1 MIFLNSTY
9 HKKEVKVTAAS
20 KKLRLLFAFF
30 ILCIMPVSSAFAEI
44 KVYEKEIE
52 EIVGKNQSQEQ
63 VEAFALQ
70 KAKRLAV
77 EEAGTYISS
86 LTVVRNYQLAKDEI
100 TALASG
106 VVQARIV
113 GVPSLIL
120 KNDVIHV
127 RVKARIQVDTTIL
140 DQQIEQIMKEKGT
153 LKKLEDERQKVK
165 DLEKRLAGLKS
176 TELKRLEDLN
186 RQAVALEVER
196 ENQRLFR
203 EEQRLKAQKDIA
215 KADIEILRQAQERSA
230 RFALL
235 QKEQE
240 AARKK
245 ELEEIAREQDRI
257 RKAQLENESYW
268 KELART
274 AELSQ
279 ADWISID
286 DALSLNQAVEE
297 VKNLRMEIADISSR
311 LDFQLDSSKK
321 NLEKAYKQQIAV
333 TMPILPPVPAP
344 KDAFETT
351 AEYNQR
357 LEAHKEKVQ
366 KAENEN
372 KKKIKEL
379 KKEGD
384 LKIARLRVTAL
395 KHRIQVL
402 EPFVHR
408 LKTLQSKKF
417 GLPDKKVKVTLGDP
431 DADNSRFPIRFEY
444 NGRKWSKYWKY
455 QDRTE
460 ARAFWKTRSHLVA
473 QGLFHLEGA
482 GAGIT
487 YRLTAS
493 SVFHPGTKE
502 ERIFKLETPMEFDE
516 IVAWNMVKTVDLAE
530 AERDEGIFKYDFVD
544 PLTGMK
550 FVWVPGGCFQM
561 GCGSWAG
568 NCYKDEKPVH
578 EVCVDG
584 FLIGKYEVTQG
595 QWQKVMGGNP
605 SRFKNGDDYP
615 VENVSWNDVQKFIR
629 KLSALNNNKYKF
641 RLPTEA
647 EWEYACRSGGK
658 SEIYSGGSR
667 IDRVAWYSG
676 NSGNRTHRVGTK
688 VPNEVGLYDMSG
700 NVWEWCE
707 DIYAKNAYSRHSR
720 NNPVNMKAG
729 SDRVN
734 RGGSWRFSASSC
746 RSANRFDDSP
756 YDRDNNLGFRLVRTP

>member
-1 MIFLNSTY
+1 MILSNRTY
-9 HKKEVKVTAAS
+9 DKKEVKVTAAS
-20 KKLRLLFAFF
+20 KKLRLFFAFF
-30 ILCIMPVSSAFAEI
+30 IICIMPVSAAFAEI
-44 KVYEKEIE
+44 QVFEKEIE

-113 GVPSLIL
+113 GVPSVRL
-120 KNDVIHV
+120 KNDIIHI
-127 RVKARIQVDTTIL
+127 RVKARIRVDTAIL

-153 LKKLEDERQKVK
+153 LKKLEEERRKVK
-165 DLEKRLAGLKS
+165 ELEKRLAGLKS
-176 TELKRLEDLN
+176 TEMKRLEDLN
-186 RQAVALEVER
+186 RQAIALEVEL

-215 KADIEILRQAQERSA
+215 EADIEILRQEQKRSA
-230 RFALL
+230 RFARL

-268 KELART
+268 KELARK

-279 ADWISID
+279 AEWISID
-286 DALSLNQAVEE
+286 DTLSLKQAVEE
-297 VKNLRMEIADISSR
+297 AKNLRTEIADISER
-311 LDFQLDSSKK
+311 LDYQFDSSKK

-333 TMPILPPVPAP
+333 TRPILPAVPAP

-372 KKKIKEL
+372 KEKIKKL
-379 KKEGD
+379 KKKGV
-384 LKIARLRVTAL
+384 LKIAQLRVTAL

-408 LKTLQSKKF
+408 LKTLQSKEF
-417 GLPDKKVKVTLGDP
+417 GLPDQKVKVTLGDP
-431 DADNSRFPIRFEY
+431 DPYNSRFPIHFEY

-455 QDRTE
+455 QDRKE

-473 QGLFHLEGA
+473 QGLFQLEGA
-482 GAGIT
+482 GDGIT

-493 SVFHPGTKE
+493 RVSHPGTK
-502 ERIFKLETPMEFDE
+502 
-516 IVAWNMVKTVDLAE
+516 
-530 AERDEGIFKYDFVD
+530 
-544 PLTGMK
+544 
-550 FVWVPGGCFQM
+550 
-561 GCGSWAG
+561 
-568 NCYKDEKPVH
+568 
-578 EVCVDG
+578 DG
-584 FLIGKYEVTQG
+584 T
-595 QWQKVMGGNP
+595 
-605 SRFKNGDDYP
+605 
-615 VENVSWNDVQKFIR
+615 
-629 KLSALNNNKYKF
+629 
-641 RLPTEA
+641 
-647 EWEYACRSGGK
+647 
-658 SEIYSGGSR
+658 
-667 IDRVAWYSG
+667 
-676 NSGNRTHRVGTK
+676 
-688 VPNEVGLYDMSG
+688 
-700 NVWEWCE
+700 
-707 DIYAKNAYSRHSR
+707 DI
-720 NNPVNMKAG
+720 
-729 SDRVN
+729 
-734 RGGSWRFSASSC
+734 
-746 RSANRFDDSP
+746 
-756 YDRDNNLGFRLVRTP
+756 

>member
-1 MIFLNSTY
+1 VRS
-9 HKKEVKVTAAS
+9 AP
-20 KKLRLLFAFF
+20 KKLKLFFAFF
-30 ILCIMPVSSAFAEI
+30 IICIMPVSTAFAEI
-44 KVYEKEIE
+44 KVFEKEIE

-86 LTVVRNYQLAKDEI
+86 LTVVINYQLAKDEI

-106 VVQARIV
+106 VVQARIL
-113 GVPSLIL
+113 GVPSVIL

-153 LKKLEDERQKVK
+153 LKKLEDERQKNK
-165 DLEKRLAGLKS
+165 DLEKRLAALKS

-215 KADIEILRQAQERSA
+215 KADIEILRQAQKRSA

-240 AARKK
+240 SARKK

-268 KELART
+268 KELARK

-286 DALSLNQAVEE
+286 DTLSLKQAVEE
-297 VKNLRMEIADISSR
+297 AKNLRSEIADISRR

-321 NLEKAYKQQIAV
+321 NLEKAYKQQIALSR
-333 TMPILPPVPAP
+333 PILPPDPVP
-344 KDAFETT
+344 KDAFETS

-357 LEAHKEKVQ
+357 LEGHKEKVQ

-372 KKKIKEL
+372 KEKIKKL

-384 LKIARLRVTAL
+384 LKIAQLKVTAL
-395 KHRIQVL
+395 KHRIKVL
-402 EPFVHR
+402 EPFVLR

-417 GLPDKKVKVTLGDP
+417 GLPDKKIKVTLGDP
-431 DADNSRFPIRFEY
+431 DADNSRFPIYFEY

-455 QDRTE
+455 QDTKE

-473 QGLFHLEGA
+473 QALFQLEGA
-482 GAGIT
+482 SDKIT
-487 YRLTAS
+487 YRFTAS
-493 SVFHPGTKE
+493 MASHAGTKE
-502 ERIFKLETPMEFDE
+502 ERIFELELPEEFEE
-516 IVAWNMVKTVDLAE
+516 IIAWNRVKTVDLAE
-530 AERDEGIFKYDFVD
+530 AEKDEKTAPLKYGFVD
-544 PLTGMK
+544 PVTGME
-550 FVWVPGGCFQM
+550 FIWVPGGCFQM

-568 NCYKDEKPVH
+568 NCESHEKPVH

-584 FLIGKYEVTQG
+584 FLMGKFEVTQG
-595 QWQKVMGGNP
+595 QWRRVMGGNP
-605 SRFKNGDDYP
+605 SCFKNGDDYP
-615 VENVSWNDVQKFIR
+615 VENVTWNDAQKFIR

-647 EWEYACRSGGK
+647 EWEYACSSGGK
-658 SEIYSGGSR
+658 PETYSGSDR

-676 NSGNRTHRVGTK
+676 NSGLRTHRIGTK
-688 VPNEVGLYDMSG
+688 APNGLGLYDMSG
-700 NVWEWCE
+700 NVWEWCQ
-707 DIYAKNAYSRHSR
+707 DWYGDYPSGHVADPKGPSSGSR
-720 NNPVNMKAG
+720 
-729 SDRVN
+729 RVD
-734 RGGSWRFSASSC
+734 RGGGWDNHAGYC
-746 RSANRFDDSP
+746 RSANRDSSTP
-756 YDRDNNLGFRLVRTP
+756 GVRHRRLGFRLARIP

>member
-1 MIFLNSTY
+1 MT
-9 HKKEVKVTAAS
+9 VAS

-30 ILCIMPVSSAFAEI
+30 ILCIMPVSAAFAEI
-44 KVYEKEIE
+44 KVFEKEIE

-86 LTVVRNYQLAKDEI
+86 LTVVRNYQLEKDEI
-100 TALASG
+100 IALASG
-106 VVQARIV
+106 VVQTRIV
-113 GVPSLIL
+113 GVPSVRL
-120 KNDVIHV
+120 KNGVIHV
-127 RVKARIQVDTTIL
+127 LVKAKIQVDTGIL

-153 LKKLEDERQKVK
+153 LKKLEDERRKVK
-165 DLEKRLAGLKS
+165 DLEKRLVGLKS

-186 RQAVALEVER
+186 KQAIALEMER
-196 ENQRLFR
+196 EREILFR
-203 EEQRLKAQKDIA
+203 KEQRLKAQKDIA
-215 KADIEILRQAQERSA
+215 MADLEILRQEQVRSA
-230 RFALL
+230 RFARL

-245 ELEEIAREQDRI
+245 ELEEIDREQDRI

-268 KELART
+268 KDLARK
-274 AELSQ
+274 ADLSR

-286 DALSLNQAVEE
+286 DALSLKQAVEE
-297 VKNLRMEIADISSR
+297 AKNLRTEIANISSR
-311 LDFQLDSSKK
+311 LDFQFDSSKK

-333 TMPILPPVPAP
+333 TRPILPPEPAP

-366 KAENEN
+366 KAEKEN
-372 KKKIKEL
+372 KEQIKKL

-384 LKIARLRVTAL
+384 LKIAKLRVTAL

-431 DADNSRFPIRFEY
+431 DADNSRFPIHFEY
-444 NGRKWSKYWKY
+444 NGRKWLKYWKY
-455 QDRTE
+455 QDTKE

-473 QGLFHLEGA
+473 QGLFQMESA
-482 GAGIT
+482 CVGIT
-487 YRLTAS
+487 YCLIAS
-493 SVFHPGTKE
+493 KVSHPGTKE
-502 ERIFKLETPMEFDE
+502 KRTFKLGTPKEFKE
-516 IVAWNMVKTVDLAE
+516 IVAWNRVKTVDLAQ
-530 AERDEGIFKYDFVD
+530 AEKDEKTASLKCGFVD
-544 PLTGMK
+544 LITGME
-550 FVWVPGGCFQM
+550 FVYVPGGCFQM
-561 GCGSWAG
+561 GCGWWAG
-568 NCYKDEKPVH
+568 DCESDEEPAH

-584 FLIGKYEVTQG
+584 FLMGKYEVTQG
-595 QWQKVMGGNP
+595 QWRKVMGGNP
-605 SRFKNGDDYP
+605 SYFEKGDNYP

-629 KLSALNNNKYKF
+629 KFSFLNKNRYQF

-658 SEIYSGGSR
+658 PETYSGGSLM
-667 IDRVAWYSG
+667 IDRVAWYG
-676 NSGNRTHRVGTK
+676 QNSGGGTHRVGTK
-688 VPNEVGLYDMSG
+688 APNGLGLYDMSG

-707 DIYAKNAYSRHSR
+707 DVYTDDVYSKHSR
-720 NNPVNMKAG
+720 NNPVNTKGG
-729 SDRVN
+729 SGRVD
-734 RGGSWRFSASSC
+734 RGGSWDFDARYC
-746 RSANRFDDSP
+746 RSAYRYGDTPGYRYF
-756 YDRDNNLGFRLVRTP
+756 NLGFRFARTP

>member
-1 MIFLNSTY
+1 MRS
-9 HKKEVKVTAAS
+9 AP
-20 KKLRLLFAFF
+20 KKLRLFFAFF
-30 ILCIMPVSSAFAEI
+30 LICIMPVSAAFAEI
-44 KVYEKEIE
+44 KVFEKEIE

-113 GVPSLIL
+113 GVPSMRLE
-120 KNDVIHV
+120 NGVIHI
-127 RVKARIQVDTTIL
+127 RVKARIQVNTAIL

-215 KADIEILRQAQERSA
+215 KADIEILRQEQERSV
-230 RFALL
+230 RFARL

-240 AARKK
+240 SARKK

-268 KELART
+268 KDLARK

-286 DALSLNQAVEE
+286 DALSLKQAVEE
-297 VKNLRMEIADISSR
+297 AKNLRTEITDISSR
-311 LDFQLDSSKK
+311 LDFQSDSSKK
-321 NLEKAYKQQIAV
+321 NLGKAYKQQIAV
-333 TMPILPPVPAP
+333 TMPILPPDPAP
-344 KDAFETT
+344 KDAFETS
-351 AEYNQR
+351 AEYTQR
-357 LEAHKEKVQ
+357 LEAHKSKVQ
-366 KAENEN
+366 NAKNEN
-372 KKKIKEL
+372 KEKIKQL
-379 KKEGD
+379 KIEGD
-384 LKIARLRVTAL
+384 LKIAQLRVTAL

-431 DADNSRFPIRFEY
+431 DADNSRFPINFEY

-455 QDRTE
+455 QDTKE

-473 QGLFHLEGA
+473 QALFQLEGA
-482 GAGIT
+482 GDKIT
-487 YRLTAS
+487 YRFTAS
-493 SVFHPGTKE
+493 SVSHAGTKE
-502 ERIFKLETPMEFDE
+502 ERAFELETPKEFDE
-516 IVAWNMVKTVDLAE
+516 IAAWNRVKTVDLAE
-530 AERDEGIFKYDFVD
+530 AEKDEKAAPFKYGFVD
-544 PLTGMK
+544 PVTGME
-550 FVWVPGGCFQM
+550 FIWVPGGCFQM

-568 NCYKDEKPVH
+568 NCEKDEKPVH
-578 EVCVDG
+578 EVCVDE

-605 SRFKNGDDYP
+605 SYFKEGDDYP
-615 VENVSWNDVQKFIR
+615 VENVSWNDAQKFIR

-658 SEIYSGGSR
+658 PETYSGSDR

-676 NSGNRTHRVGTK
+676 NSGGRSHRVGTK
-688 VPNEVGLYDMSG
+688 APNGLGLYDMSG
-700 NVWEWCE
+700 NVWEWCQE
-707 DIYAKNAYSRHSR
+707 WYGDYPSGHVTDPKGPSS
-720 NNPVNMKAG
+720 G
-729 SDRVN
+729 STRVN
-734 RGGSWRFSASSC
+734 RGGAWFRSARGC
-746 RSANRFDDSP
+746 RSAYRSSFTP
-756 YDRDNNLGFRLVRTP
+756 VFRDGGLGFRLLRSP

>member
-1 MIFLNSTY
+1 M
-9 HKKEVKVTAAS
+9 KAAS
-20 KKLRLLFAFF
+20 KKFGLLFAFF
-30 ILCIMPVSSAFAEI
+30 ILCIMPVSAAFAEI
-44 KVYEKEIE
+44 KVFEKEIE
-52 EIVGKNQSQEQ
+52 EVVGKNQSQEQ

-113 GVPSLIL
+113 GVPSVRL
-120 KNDVIHV
+120 KNGVMHV
-127 RVKARIQVDTTIL
+127 RVKARIRVDTSVL

-153 LKKLEDERQKVK
+153 LKKLEEERQRVK

-186 RQAVALEVER
+186 RQAIALEVER

-215 KADIEILRQAQERSA
+215 KADIEILKQEQERSA
-230 RFALL
+230 RFAQL

-245 ELEEIAREQDRI
+245 ELEEIVREQDRI

-268 KELART
+268 KELARK

-279 ADWISID
+279 ADWIVID
-286 DALSLNQAVEE
+286 DTLSLKQAVEE
-297 VKNLRMEIADISSR
+297 AKNLRTEIADISSR
-311 LDFQLDSSKK
+311 LDYQLDSSKK

-333 TMPILPPVPAP
+333 TRPILPSEPAP

-351 AEYNQR
+351 AEYNHR
-357 LEAHKEKVQ
+357 LKAHKRKVQ

-372 KKKIKEL
+372 KEKIKKL

-395 KHRIQVL
+395 KQRIQVL

-408 LKTLQSKKF
+408 LKTLQAKKF
-417 GLPDKKVKVTLGDP
+417 GLPDKKIKVTIGDP
-431 DADNSRFPIRFEY
+431 DADNSRFPIHFEY

-455 QDRTE
+455 QNRKE

-473 QGLFHLEGA
+473 QALFQLEGA
-482 GAGIT
+482 GHGIT
-487 YRLTAS
+487 YRLIAS
-493 SVFHPGTKE
+493 KVSHAGTEE
-502 ERIFKLETPMEFDE
+502 ERIFKLEAPREFEE
-516 IVAWNMVKTVDLAE
+516 ITAWNRVKTVELAQ
-530 AERDEGIFKYDFVD
+530 AEKNEEIAQFKKYGFFVD
-544 PLTGMK
+544 PVTGIE
-550 FVWVPGGCFQM
+550 FIYVPGGCFQM

-568 NCYKDEKPVH
+568 NCERDEKPAH

-605 SRFKNGDDYP
+605 SCFKNDDDYP
-615 VENVSWNDVQKFIR
+615 VENVSWNDVQNFIR
-629 KLSALNNNKYKF
+629 KLSSLNKNRYRF

-658 SEIYSGGSR
+658 PETYSGTNR
-667 IDRVAWYSG
+667 IDRVAWYKG
-676 NSGNRTHRVGTK
+676 NSARRTHRVGTK
-688 VPNEVGLYDMSG
+688 APNGLGLYDMSG
-700 NVWEWCE
+700 NVWEWCK
-707 DIYAKNAYSRHSR
+707 DIYSTSVYSRYTC
-720 NNPVNMKAG
+720 NNPVNTKGG
-729 SDRVN
+729 SYRVS
-734 RGGSWRFSASSC
+734 RGGSWDYDARLC
-746 RSANRFDDSP
+746 RSANRDIRLPDVRYGS
-756 YDRDNNLGFRLVRTP
+756 LGFRLARIR

>member
-1 MIFLNSTY
+1 MT
-9 HKKEVKVTAAS
+9 VAS
-20 KKLRLLFAFF
+20 KKLRLFAFF
-30 ILCIMPVSSAFAEI
+30 ILCVMPVSAAFAEI
-44 KVYEKEIE
+44 KMFEKEIE

-113 GVPSLIL
+113 GVPSVRL
-120 KNDVIHV
+120 KNGVIHV
-127 RVKARIQVDTTIL
+127 RVKARIRVDTSVL

-153 LKKLEDERQKVK
+153 LKKLEEERRKVK

-186 RQAVALEVER
+186 RQAIALEVER

-203 EEQRLKAQKDIA
+203 KEQRLKAQKDIA
-215 KADIEILRQAQERSA
+215 KADIEILRQEQERSA
-230 RFALL
+230 RFARL
-235 QKEQE
+235 QKKQE

-257 RKAQLENESYW
+257 RRAQLENERYW
-268 KELART
+268 KELARK

-279 ADWISID
+279 AAWISID
-286 DALSLNQAVEE
+286 DALSLKQAVEE
-297 VKNLRMEIADISSR
+297 AKNLRTEIADISQR
-311 LDFQLDSSKK
+311 LDFQFDSSKK

-333 TMPILPPVPAP
+333 TRPILPPAPAP

-357 LEAHKEKVQ
+357 LEAHKEKIQ
-366 KAENEN
+366 KAEKEN
-372 KKKIKEL
+372 REKIKKL

-384 LKIARLRVTAL
+384 LKIAKLRVTAL

-402 EPFVHR
+402 ELFVYR

-417 GLPDKKVKVTLGDP
+417 GLPDKNVKVTLGDP
-431 DADNSRFPIRFEY
+431 DADNSRFPIYFEC

-455 QDRTE
+455 QDRKE

-473 QGLFHLEGA
+473 QALFQLEGA
-482 GAGIT
+482 GDGIT
-487 YRLTAS
+487 YHFTAS
-493 SVFHPGTKE
+493 RVSHPGTKE
-502 ERIFKLETPMEFDE
+502 ERMFELEIPKEFDE
-516 IVAWNMVKTVDLAE
+516 IAAWNRVKTVDLAK
-530 AERDEGIFKYDFVD
+530 AEKDEKIALLKYGFVD
-544 PLTGMK
+544 PVTGME
-550 FVWVPGGCFQM
+550 FIWVPGGCFQM

-568 NCYKDEKPVH
+568 NCSSDEKPVH

-584 FLIGKYEVTQG
+584 FLIGKFEVTQG
-595 QWQKVMGGNP
+595 QWRKVMGGNP
-605 SRFKNGDDYP
+605 SSFKNGDDYP
-615 VENVSWNDVQKFIR
+615 VENVSWNDAQKFIR
-629 KLSALNNNKYKF
+629 KLFYLNKNRYQF

-658 SEIYSGGSR
+658 PETYSGGTR
-667 IDRVAWYSG
+667 IDHVAWYDK
-676 NSGNRTHRVGTK
+676 NSGGRTHRAGTK
-688 VPNEVGLYDMSG
+688 APNGLGLYDMSG
-700 NVWEWCE
+700 NVWEWCG
-707 DIYAKNAYSRHSR
+707 DVYVKNTYSKHNR
-720 NNPVNMKAG
+720 NNPVNTKGG
-729 SDRVN
+729 SFRVQ
-734 RGGSWRFSASSC
+734 RGGSWDNFARYC
-746 RSANRFDDSP
+746 RSAIRYNSTPGYRNR
-756 YDRDNNLGFRLVRTP
+756 RMGFRLARIP